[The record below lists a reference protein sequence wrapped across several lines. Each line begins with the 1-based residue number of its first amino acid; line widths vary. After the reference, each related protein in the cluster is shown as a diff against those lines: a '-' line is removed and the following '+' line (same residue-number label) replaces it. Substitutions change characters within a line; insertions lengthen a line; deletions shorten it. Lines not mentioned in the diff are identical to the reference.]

1 MLTRGVIRSKNPV
14 PREETRTSV
23 RGLEVSSGC
32 PEVTHS
38 HFHGTRD
45 GTDESVLLLVMY
57 IDVNYSFVPSTPIE
71 RVSWGKMKTLHR

>member
-45 GTDESVLLLVMY
+45 GTTQRNRGPRL
-57 IDVNYSFVPSTPIE
+57 
-71 RVSWGKMKTLHR
+71 